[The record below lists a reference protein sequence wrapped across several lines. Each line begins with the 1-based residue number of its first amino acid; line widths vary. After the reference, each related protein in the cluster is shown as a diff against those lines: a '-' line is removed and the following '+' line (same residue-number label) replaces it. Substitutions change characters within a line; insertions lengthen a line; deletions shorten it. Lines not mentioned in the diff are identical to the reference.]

1 MARTWRVHGVYDLGA
16 GGFSNLEL
24 TDSKGA
30 ETLTYGAPVAGE
42 VRIADRTY
50 RRAKAWYRFRQDSG
64 GEADLIVRI
73 KWNGFHLTG
82 KDGKAFDL
90 IDHLATLPN
99 DPVPHEIN
107 VQATVRRGVM
117 MPIRLIILRKPPEA
131 VEATRK
137 TPHAQR
143 RCTPRPAAS
152 RRRSIRVR

>member
-1 MARTWRVHGVYDLGA
+1 M
-16 GGFSNLEL
+16 EL
-24 TDSKGA
+24 TDGKGA

-42 VRIADRTY
+42 VRIADRNY

-131 VEATRK
+131 VEATPK